1 MNESLVFHAD
11 ELDGTVRGALEEMLV
26 QAPDE
31 QQLHAALDRLH
42 RLHPPTRGVVLIR
55 SERIRRSVA
64 GAIAAMFLMALLWTG
79 AQTTVWGQVSEKF
92 QRAGQDVENPQPF
105 RVGARQPLPD
115 APARSVPVGPMLRF
129 VLILHVF
136 SLLAG
141 YLGFLLAWGN
151 CLRIWLTTVWRGA
164 VSGTML
170 QGRRLNQIG
179 LVLYGTGV
187 VLGGVWAIFAWGR
200 MWDWDPREAF
210 GLLTIGVG
218 LLWYCSLPRNGVD
231 SADEIIHQTVIAS
244 VSWWLMMLMYALP
257 PLFMPGKSYGQ
268 STVLPTVIACLLAV
282 NLLLVIGSR
291 WRFRRTI

>member
-1 MNESLVFHAD
+1 MNEALVFHAD

-26 QAPDE
+26 QSPDE
-31 QQLHAALDRLH
+31 RQLRATLDRLH
-42 RLHPPTRGVVLIR
+42 RLRPPTGGVVLIR
-55 SERIRRSVA
+55 SERLRRSVA
-64 GAIAAMFLMALLWTG
+64 GAIAAICLMALLWTG

-92 QRAGQDVENPQPF
+92 QRAGQDMENPQPF

-115 APARSVPVGPMLRF
+115 VPARSAPAGPMLRF
-129 VLILHVF
+129 VLIVHVF

-141 YLGFLLAWGN
+141 YLAFLLAWGN

-164 VSGTML
+164 VSGTMF

-187 VLGGVWAIFAWGR
+187 VLGGVWATFAWGR
-200 MWDWDPREAF
+200 MWGWDPREAF

-218 LLWYCSLPRNGVD
+218 VLWYCSLPRNGVD

-244 VSWWLMMLMYALP
+244 VSWWLILLMYALP
-257 PLFMPGKSYGQ
+257 PLFMSGKSYGP
-268 STVLPTVIACLLAV
+268 TVLPTVIACLLAV
-282 NLLLVIGSR
+282 NLLVVVGSR